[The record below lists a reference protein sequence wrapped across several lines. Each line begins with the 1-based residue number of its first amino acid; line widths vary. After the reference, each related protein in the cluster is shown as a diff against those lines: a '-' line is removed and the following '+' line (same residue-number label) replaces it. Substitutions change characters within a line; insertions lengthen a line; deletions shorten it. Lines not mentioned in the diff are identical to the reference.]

1 MNVAPVAKQGEDQQD
16 ERDQQQAGSLRR
28 VDGVAAMFGVV
39 VVLGSAVGHADI
51 VALGAT
57 GAACIGRNFIS
68 ADTRGSTRIL
78 KQVREIR

>member
-28 VDGVAAMFGVV
+28 VDGVAAMFWVV

-78 KQVREIR
+78 KRVREIR

>member
-1 MNVAPVAKQGEDQQD
+1 
-16 ERDQQQAGSLRR
+16 
-28 VDGVAAMFGVV
+28 VAAMFWVV

-78 KQVREIR
+78 KRVREIR